1 MSCRNVFAVLVFAG
15 LLAGCDTYYS
25 LRRDI
30 GIDPRDPV
38 PQQQMAQ
45 PMAQPQVAP
54 PRMQPMN
61 QATMPAEPSQ
71 PAQQS
76 AQTMPVQPAPVM
88 HAPVM
93 QGGVAQAN
101 WAAQR
106 AATAAANNQGNT
118 TPVGYKEPEIP
129 AETAATTAAAP
140 AAAAAAPAATRP
152 ARMAASSAA
161 GNTAIRTAPAAATAP
176 GLPAG
181 YKPSASA
188 MENPAKAA
196 EQQKMAAAT
205 GAAPEPPKMAGS
217 MKEPGSATGG
227 LWRAHLASHRTESAA
242 INEWQELL
250 KANPQLYGQYD
261 PLVSWVEL
269 QGRGSFARL
278 ELVGFPD
285 RKAAEAACAKLR
297 SGTRYCAAVAE

>member
-1 MSCRNVFAVLVFAG
+1 MSCRNVFAVLVFAS

-30 GIDPRDPV
+30 GIDPVDTAPT
-38 PQQQMAQ
+38 QHMAQ
-45 PMAQPQVAP
+45 PMAQPQAAP
-54 PRMQPMN
+54 P
-61 QATMPAEPSQ
+61 
-71 PAQQS
+71 S
-76 AQTMPVQPAPVM
+76 AQSMPVQP
-88 HAPVM
+88 APVM

-118 TPVGYKEPEIP
+118 TPVGYTEPEKP
-129 AETAATTAAAP
+129 AETVAATAP
-140 AAAAAAPAATRP
+140 APTTAAAAPAATRP
-152 ARMAASSAA
+152 ARAVAPS
-161 GNTAIRTAPAAATAP
+161 GNTTATRTAAAPATATAP

-181 YKPSASA
+181 YKPSPSVMDDA
-188 MENPAKAA
+188 AKAA

-205 GAAPEPPKMAGS
+205 GAMPEPPKMAGS
-217 MKEPGSATGG
+217 MKEPGSVTGG
-227 LWRAHLASHRTESAA
+227 LWRVHLASHRTESAA

-297 SGTRYCAAVAE
+297 TGTRYCAAVAE